1 MAFGGFPMAGTS
13 WQQMELS
20 LLHPHA
26 GEHKLIDRVLA
37 LKDVKKLWLNEAKQL
52 LDAVFTV
59 EKLNARIDV
68 LGKAIRP
75 AIADE
80 SADAL
85 AMFEKAM
92 STTLPEMPAPPA
104 QGEGG
109 FGGGRGFGGPGGM
122 GGIGRMQL
130 PLKPFIAKR
139 IASAREQVAEK
150 NTGFV
155 PQRRMGPRPN

>member
-1 MAFGGFPMAGTS
+1 
-13 WQQMELS
+13 MELS

-37 LKDVKKLWLNEAKQL
+37 LKDTRKLWLNEATHL
-52 LDAVFTV
+52 LDTVFTA

-68 LGKAIRP
+68 LSKAIRP

-85 AMFEKAM
+85 ALFEKAM
-92 STTLPEMPAPPA
+92 SATLPDMQTQPGP
-104 QGEGG
+104 GDGG
-109 FGGGRGFGGPGGM
+109 LGGGRGGGGPAGPAGM
-122 GGIGRMQL
+122 GRMQL

-150 NTGFV
+150 NNGFV